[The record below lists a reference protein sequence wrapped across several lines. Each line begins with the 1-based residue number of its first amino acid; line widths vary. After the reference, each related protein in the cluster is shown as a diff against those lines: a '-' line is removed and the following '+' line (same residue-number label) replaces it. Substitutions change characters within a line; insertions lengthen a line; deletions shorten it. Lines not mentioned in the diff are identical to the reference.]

1 MKDGSISFVQYQLDA
16 KVILNYFPDPQTDER
31 FTDEEREICW
41 QLLEDFNMTLI
52 FQEDG
57 CTCRRFDTSDI
68 QFLLK
73 YFPKL
78 DDPRLMRMEREVFE
92 RWIDNLTYMLMEY
105 QSDNEI

>member
-1 MKDGSISFVQYQLDA
+1 MKDGSIGFTQYQLDS
-16 KVILNYFPDPQTDER
+16 KVILNYFPDPQTDQR

-41 QLLEDFNMTLI
+41 RLQEDISMTLI

-57 CTCRRFDTSDI
+57 CTSQLFRKKDI

-78 DDPRLMRMEREVFE
+78 DDPRLIKMEREVFE
-92 RWIDNLTYMLMEY
+92 RWIDNLTYILDEY
-105 QSDNEI
+105 ESDNEI